1 MTGSHPVTG
10 IPISQ
15 ERYRTAIF
23 LYAEVKRKTTST
35 PVHPR
40 NTGIRNRR
48 RTPITQKGTITFNG
62 GKMRDDQI
70 NLIFIKIF
78 FVGILGYGLYLTA
91 GTTGVSIM
99 CFTLL
104 TSQALNVKS

>member
-1 MTGSHPVTG
+1 
-10 IPISQ
+10 
-15 ERYRTAIF
+15 
-23 LYAEVKRKTTST
+23 
-35 PVHPR
+35 
-40 NTGIRNRR
+40 
-48 RTPITQKGTITFNG
+48 
-62 GKMRDDQI
+62 MRDDQI
-70 NLIFIKIF
+70 NLIFIKLF